1 MTPGEA
7 IQKLINERDELKR
20 HCARLQKEVLADQEA
35 VQTLIAERD
44 GLKRHYEHL
53 QELLS
58 NVSYPPGHFYS
69 PVVDVNDTHAIE
81 AVRFRDRAPLP
92 AGVRIDHEQMT
103 LRLQRWA
110 AYGRPFPFPRNQSS
124 EYRFYFDNPLFGC
137 HDASALFSILM
148 EFRPRR
154 VVEVGCGFSSS
165 LLLDVNERVFEN
177 RLDITLIDPSLD
189 HLKNTY
195 EWLHS
200 PNARLL
206 NQKVQDVSV
215 EEFERLE
222 RNDIL
227 FIDSSHVS
235 KTGSDVN
242 HYLFQIVPR
251 LKPGVLVHIHDI
263 LFPFEYLEDWVLK
276 EKRSWN
282 EAYLIHAF
290 LQFNQAFDII
300 YWANFA
306 WHRLQEALAQL
317 MPLCLENE
325 GGSLWL
331 QRRD

>member
-1 MTPGEA
+1 MNPDWET
-7 IQKLINERDELKR
+7 IQTLITERDELKR
-20 HCARLQKEVLADQEA
+20 HC
-35 VQTLIAERD
+35 
-44 GLKRHYEHL
+44 EHL
-53 QELLS
+53 KELLS

-81 AVRFRDRAPLP
+81 AVRSRTLAQFP
-92 AGVRIDHEQMT
+92 AEVRIDPEQIMM
-103 LRLQRWA
+103 RMQRWA
-110 AYGRPFPFPRNQSS
+110 KYPICFPFPRNQSS

-154 VVEVGCGFSSS
+154 VVEIGCGFSSS
-165 LLLDVNERVFEN
+165 LLLDVNERFFEG
-177 RLDITLIDPSLD
+177 RLDITLIDPSID
-189 HLKNTY
+189 ELKNTF
-195 EWLHS
+195 EWLRS

-206 NQKVQDVSV
+206 NKKVQDVPLEV
-215 EEFERLE
+215 FERLE
-222 RNDIL
+222 GNDIL

-242 HYLFQIVPR
+242 HYLFRIVPR
-251 LKPGVLVHIHDI
+251 LKTGVLVHIHDI
-263 LFPFEYLEDWVLK
+263 LVPFEYLEDWVLK

-306 WHRLQEALAQL
+306 WHRLREELARL

-331 QRRD
+331 QRKN

>member
-1 MTPGEA
+1 MQPDAET
-7 IQKLINERDELKR
+7 IQRLITERDELKR
-20 HCARLQKEVLADQEA
+20 QC
-35 VQTLIAERD
+35 ER
-44 GLKRHYEHL
+44 L

-81 AVRFRDRAPLP
+81 AVRSRTRAHVP
-92 AGVRIDHEQMT
+92 AGVRIDAEQMT
-103 LRLQRWA
+103 RRIERWA
-110 AYGRPFPFPRNQSS
+110 EHPQPFPFPRNQSS
-124 EYRFYFDNPLFGC
+124 GYRFYFDNPFFAC
-137 HDASALFSILM
+137 HDARALFSVLM

-154 VVEVGCGFSSS
+154 VVEVGCGFSSG
-165 LLLDVNERVFEN
+165 LLLDVNERFFEG

-189 HLKNTY
+189 RLTSTF
-195 EWLHS
+195 EWLRS
-200 PNARLL
+200 PGGCML
-206 NQKVQDVSV
+206 NQKVQDVPLDV
-215 EEFERLE
+215 FDCLE
-222 RNDIL
+222 ANDIL

-242 HYLFQIVPR
+242 HYLFRILPR
-251 LKPGVLVHIHDI
+251 LKTGVLVHIHDI

-290 LQFNQAFDII
+290 LQFNPAFEVI
-300 YWANFA
+300 YWSNFA
-306 WHRLQEALAQL
+306 WHHLHEALAQL

-331 QRRD
+331 QRATENSKE